1 MSEPDPKKP
10 FDRRQLAGPIV
21 LAIVVLFGIILFLTR
36 EARAD
41 EAFIA
46 ACMAGDG
53 GSRQTCICLD
63 DVAGKTLS
71 AQMRGYVVLSMS
83 QPQVFAARAQKNEL
97 PGIDYRAWTD
107 FTRKGTEQCGY
118 GQ

>member
-1 MSEPDPKKP
+1 MTEPEPKKP

-21 LAIVVLFGIILFLTR
+21 FAVVVILGLILFFTR
-36 EARAD
+36 DARAD
-41 EAFIA
+41 EGFVA

-53 GSRQTCICLD
+53 GSQTTCVCLD
-63 DVAGKTLS
+63 GVAAKMLS

-83 QPQVFAARAQKNEL
+83 KPQVFASRAQKNDL
-97 PGIDYRAWTD
+97 PGIDYGAWTE
-107 FTRKGTEQCGY
+107 FTRRGTEQCGY